1 MFAFNSHDG
10 SSETARRPG
19 RHGHA
24 IWRAAIGAL
33 AGLVIS
39 ASSAAASCQGKDGG
53 ESTVTGIN
61 AGETLILEDG
71 RAVRLAGVLTPKR
84 SRSGPEAD
92 ARTKME
98 TELTSLVMGQ
108 KVSLHLD
115 ERERDR
121 YGRVLAQI
129 MMHDETGRP
138 VWLQAQLVEAGL
150 ARVISFESNRLC
162 VKALLAI
169 ESAARDTKKGLWGSG
184 FFAVRQADA
193 EDVLDRLARSYEIIE
208 GRVSNV
214 AQIKGRT
221 YINFGDNWRRDFT
234 AFIPSKRGQE
244 FRGAG
249 GQAADERINEAELK
263 SLKGRLIR
271 VRGWL
276 KNYNG
281 PSITVTHPEQIE
293 ILDQNAATLR

>member
-1 MFAFNSHDG
+1 MFAFLRHDD
-10 SSETARRPG
+10 SFETARCFGRP
-19 RHGHA
+19 RPA

-39 ASSAAASCQGKDGG
+39 ASSAAAACHGKDGG

-71 RAVRLAGVLTPKR
+71 RAVRIAGVLTPKR

-92 ARTKME
+92 ARMKME
-98 TELTSLVMGQ
+98 TALASLVMGK

-129 MMHDETGRP
+129 MMHDETGKP

-169 ESAARDTKKGLWGSG
+169 ESAARETEKGLWGSG
-184 FFAVRQADA
+184 FFAVRQAHA
-193 EDVLDRLARSYEIIE
+193 EDVLYRLARSYEIVE

-234 AFIPSKRGQE
+234 AFIPSRRGQD
-244 FRGAG
+244 FQSAD
-249 GQAADERINEAELK
+249 GQADGETVDQVELK
-263 SLKGRLIR
+263 TLKGRHIR

-293 ILDQNAATLR
+293 ILDRNAATLR